1 LRVNKASQATFW
13 WLNCEKCDIG
23 KDLCSQKV
31 WKQLNVVAGPGI
43 MLEVWPGNFISI
55 WEEKKFLNI
64 SHFSK
69 THATDQI

>member
-1 LRVNKASQATFW
+1 VSFSL
-13 WLNCEKCDIG
+13 LEKPPTVY
-23 KDLCSQKV
+23 LYT
-31 WKQLNVVAGPGI
+31 AGPGI
-43 MLEVWPGNFISI
+43 MLEVRPGNFISI